1 MHRDAFSLQ
10 TAVSGGDSLTALK
23 GFFPV
28 GPMVCDLGRRDQ
40 KAVQDSDM
48 KNYIEWRMERLLELF
63 GDEIDHQDTQDQLR
77 GEFRQ
82 MERWVYLSRTT

>member
-1 MHRDAFSLQ
+1 
-10 TAVSGGDSLTALK
+10 
-23 GFFPV
+23 
-28 GPMVCDLGRRDQ
+28 
-40 KAVQDSDM
+40 M
-48 KNYIEWRMERLLELF
+48 KDYIEWRMERLLELF

>member
-10 TAVSGGDSLTALK
+10 TAVSGGDPLTALK
-23 GFFPV
+23 GFFPI
-28 GPMVCDLGRRDQ
+28 GPTVCDLGRRDQ
-40 KAVQDSDM
+40 TAVQDSDM